1 MRTNQIR
8 YKGTK
13 KIHRNLKRTR
23 SERVIHVQLKP
34 NGRKQLNRKELLLWK
49 LNESNHF

>member
-13 KIHRNLKRTR
+13 KIHRNLKRKPLGL
-23 SERVIHVQLKP
+23 IAHVQI
-34 NGRKQLNRKELLLWK
+34 K
-49 LNESNHF
+49 LNARK